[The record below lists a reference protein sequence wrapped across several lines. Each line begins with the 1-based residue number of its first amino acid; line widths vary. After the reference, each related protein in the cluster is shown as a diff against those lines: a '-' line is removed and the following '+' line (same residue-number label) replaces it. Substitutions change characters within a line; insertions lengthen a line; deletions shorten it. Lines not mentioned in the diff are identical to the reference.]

1 MPIFTPADCK
11 KKGNSPSTE
20 SGLGDAL
27 GAAVVVRAAVVLSRG
42 ATVVVVL
49 DITMHVAAVAVPT
62 VQEVVPEIVKPESQ
76 VGWHLDPLAR
86 VLVQL
91 PTAPLVGATDASH
104 EFASHVAAV
113 VIPAVQEV
121 VPETV

>member
-1 MPIFTPADCK
+1 M
-11 KKGNSPSTE
+11 
-20 SGLGDAL
+20 
-27 GAAVVVRAAVVLSRG
+27 
-42 ATVVVVL
+42 
-49 DITMHVAAVAVPT
+49 
-62 VQEVVPEIVKPESQ
+62 PEIVKPESQ

-121 VPETV
+121 VPEIVKPESQVGWHLDPLARVLVQLPTAPLVGATDASHEFASHVAAVVVPAVQDVVPETV

>member
-20 SGLGDAL
+20 SGLGD
-27 GAAVVVRAAVVLSRG
+27 RG

>member
-20 SGLGDAL
+20 SGLGD
-27 GAAVVVRAAVVLSRG
+27 RG

-113 VIPAVQEV
+113 VVPAVQDV
-121 VPETV
+121 VPEMV